1 MDFQATDAS
10 DLAAR
15 VGVSVIRL
23 TRRLRAQRADNGVT
37 LTYLSAMATLYS
49 CGPMT
54 PGKLAAAERVR
65 PASVTR
71 ILAALQEG
79 GLIRRLE
86 HATDRRQS
94 IIVLTD
100 AAIGHLHAEAAVT
113 ERWLHERLADL
124 SEPDRETLT
133 QAVDIIDRMAEA

>member
-37 LTYLSAMATLYS
+37 LTYLSAMATLHS

-65 PASVTR
+65 PASLTR

-86 HATDRRQS
+86 HSTDRRQS

-113 ERWLHERLADL
+113 ERWLHERLAHL